1 MISYTLICSKDHSFD
16 AWFRGSDDFEM
27 QSDKGLVTCPVCGDA
42 AVSKT
47 LMAPNVS
54 TGRSKEKAAH
64 EVTAAMMQAKV
75 ALEAEKAAS
84 QADQT
89 KGSGDAKPLEGE
101 VLRSTR
107 DGASLVA
114 GPVAAAPSL
123 KDAPAPVKAY
133 VDAVRKLRSEV
144 EANSEDVGKN
154 FASEARKM
162 HHGESEE
169 RAIRGEASLEEAA
182 ALDEE
187 GIDVFMLPSLPEDG
201 H

>member
-1 MISYTLICSKDHSFD
+1 MISYTLVCSNDHNFD
-16 AWFRGSDDFEM
+16 AWFRGGADYEA
-27 QSDKGLVTCPVCGDA
+27 QSEKGLVACPVCGDA
-42 AVSKT
+42 KVSKA

-54 TGRSKEKAAH
+54 TGRSKEKAAR
-64 EVTAAMMQAKV
+64 EVGQAMMQAKAV
-75 ALEAEKAAS
+75 LEADQSAG
-84 QADQT
+84 AD
-89 KGSGDAKPLEGE
+89 GSSEAVVVDNVDNRGNEMPAP
-101 VLRSTR
+101 SAQFT
-107 DGASLVA
+107 
-114 GPVAAAPSL
+114 AAPSL

-154 FASEARKM
+154 FANEARKM

-169 RAIRGEASLEEAA
+169 RAIRGQASLEEAA

-187 GIDVFMLPSLPEDG
+187 GIDIFMLPSLPEDG

>member
-16 AWFRGSDDFEM
+16 AWFRGGDDYEL
-27 QSDKGLVTCPVCGDA
+27 QSEKGLVTCPVCGDG
-42 AVSKT
+42 AVSKAM
-47 LMAPNVS
+47 MAPNVS
-54 TGRSKEKAAH
+54 TGRSKEKAAR
-64 EVTAAMMQAKV
+64 EVTNAMLQAKAV
-75 ALEAEKAAS
+75 LEADKAATE
-84 QADQT
+84 AD
-89 KGSGDAKPLEGE
+89 KGLKPGDAKIVEGE
-101 VLRSTR
+101 VLQRPTADLLTSS
-107 DGASLVA
+107 A
-114 GPVAAAPSL
+114 PVAAAPTL

-144 EANSEDVGKN
+144 EANSEDVGRN
-154 FASEARKM
+154 FATEARKM

-187 GIDVFMLPSLPEDG
+187 GIDVFMLPNLPEDG

>member
-16 AWFRGSDDFEM
+16 AWFRGGDDYDL
-27 QSDKGLVTCPVCGDA
+27 QSEKGFVTCPVCGDA
-42 AVSKT
+42 TVSKA

-54 TGRSKEKAAH
+54 TGRSKEKAAR
-64 EVTAAMMQAKV
+64 EVTNAMMQAKA
-75 ALEAEKAAS
+75 ALEADKAATE
-84 QADQT
+84 AD
-89 KGSGDAKPLEGE
+89 KALKSGDTRPVEGE
-101 VLRSTR
+101 VLQAPA
-107 DGASLVA
+107 DDLPA
-114 GPVAAAPSL
+114 GSAPVAAAPTL

-162 HHGESEE
+162 HHGESDE

-187 GIDVFMLPSLPEDG
+187 GIDVFMLPNLPEDG